1 MPQFLFKAVDLQGRR
16 SEGQREAN
24 DAEALIVQLQQEAL
38 IPISIRPAGI
48 LTNLLHGRRRMS
60 AVQLNALTTQLAVLM
75 DAGLTLDRALGLLI
89 ELNAGDPSHR
99 ILNDIQTAV
108 RNGAALSD
116 ALEAQGNDFSRFYV
130 NMVRAGEHS
139 GTLGAALMQLSAYL
153 ERRTSLQESIRSA
166 LIYPM
171 LLATVAGI
179 SVLLLLTWVV
189 PRFAAIF
196 EDMGAPLP
204 LSTQVVI
211 GVGEFLQDFWLL
223 LLGLC
228 LSIIIGIRLWLR
240 DSSHRDRLDDWMLS
254 LPLLGELIWKM
265 ETARFSQ
272 SLSTLLANGLTLG
285 SGIPLAT
292 EVVGN
297 AKVRAGLEASLEAL
311 KQGQGIAG
319 PLQAASVL
327 PPMALQLIRV
337 GEESGQLDQML
348 AKVAERFEQDT
359 RAAVQRLL
367 ALLEPSLIIVLGL
380 LVAGIILSILT
391 AILGANQL
399 LF

>member
-1 MPQFLFKAVDLQGRR
+1 MPQFHFKAVDLEGRR
-16 SEGQREAN
+16 SEGQREAK
-24 DAEALIVQLQQEAL
+24 DAEALIAQLQQQGL

-48 LTNLLHGRRRMS
+48 LTSLLHGRRRMGS
-60 AVQLNALTTQLAVLM
+60 AQLNALTTQLAALM

-89 ELNAGDPSHR
+89 ELNAGTSAHR
-99 ILNDIQTAV
+99 LLTDIQTAV
-108 RNGAALSD
+108 RNGASLSD
-116 ALEAQGNDFSRFYV
+116 ALEIQGEEFSQFYV

-139 GTLGAALMQLSAYL
+139 GTLSTTLIQLADYL
-153 ERRTSLQESIRSA
+153 ERRTALQDSIRSA

-171 LLATVAGI
+171 LLTAVAGI

-204 LSTQVVI
+204 LSTQLVI
-211 GVGEFLQDFWLL
+211 GIGEYLQDSWHL

-228 LSIIIGIRLWLR
+228 LSIIIGIRLWMQ
-240 DSSHRDRLDDWMLS
+240 DSSHRNQLDAWMLS
-254 LPLLGELIWKM
+254 LPLFGALIWKM

-272 SLSTLLANGLTLG
+272 SLSTLLANGLTLV
-285 SGIPLAT
+285 SGISLAT
-292 EVVGN
+292 EVVVN

-311 KQGQGIAG
+311 KHGRGIAA
-319 PLQAASVL
+319 PLQARSVF
-327 PPMALQLIRV
+327 PPLALQLIRV

-348 AKVAERFEQDT
+348 AKVAELFEQET
-359 RAAVQRLL
+359 RASVQRLL